1 MPTNSLKRSGLS
13 GKQAAGVV
21 LLAAMILSLMALNY
35 SLYNS
40 IQSQGSALTQM
51 TAEFETL
58 KNRLNELAP
67 LGELANV
74 TKPPTVIV
82 PAYTVTFNYNRDFIH
97 DDRNSIIVF
106 YVSVEGSTARLEL
119 FVDSLSKY
127 ELDLTL
133 QEGNAWRNET
143 WVKLGTVNQVY
154 NLNLNTT
161 KGSRIVWQSPIL
173 WSLKVTD
180 TGVYETPPMSKG
192 WHTLSMFGPITHL
205 DDGQFYRYPFFY
217 GASDAPHSVVKLDS
231 YKVDILVTVQK
242 DGEPIFFAATNDRS

>member
-1 MPTNSLKRSGLS
+1 MNSPKRGGLS

-21 LLAAMILSLMALNY
+21 LLATVILALMVLNY
-35 SLYNS
+35 NLYNS

-51 TAEFETL
+51 TAELEAL
-58 KNRLNELAP
+58 KNRLSELAP

-74 TKPPTVIV
+74 TKPPTAIV
-82 PAYTVTFNYNRDFIH
+82 SEYTMMFNYNRDSVL
-97 DDRNSIIVF
+97 DDRDSIIVF
-106 YVSVEGSTARLEL
+106 YAPVEGSTARLEL

-143 WVKLGTVNQVY
+143 WAKLGTVNQVY
-154 NLNLNTT
+154 NLNLSTT
-161 KGSRIVWQSPIL
+161 KGSSIVWQSSIV

-192 WHTLSMFGPITHL
+192 WHTLSMFGPITIL
-205 DDGQFYRYPFFY
+205 DNGDFYRYPMFH
-217 GASDAPHSVVKLDS
+217 GASDVPHAVVKLDS
-231 YKVDILVTVQK
+231 YRVVITFTVQK
-242 DGEPIFFAATNDRS
+242 DGERHFFAVTNERS